1 MKTKILVYALPAL
14 ILATLHVAEAQQPKK
29 ISRIAYVTAA
39 PLSAMEYRIEAFRQ
53 GLRELGYVEGKNIII
68 QLREAE
74 GKLDRLPTLMAEL
87 VREKVDIIVAAG
99 AAVTRPAK
107 EATKTIPIV
116 MAQDPDPVANGFV
129 ASLGRPDGNITGL
142 STFRPELSGKRLELL
157 KEVIAKLSRVAVF
170 GTSTTLDSTQ
180 ALKETEVAAGVLKVQ
195 LHYFDVLDPNGFEP
209 AFRAAVKER
218 ADAVLWIVS
227 GAFTTQRAW
236 LADMAVKSRLPV
248 IYELPS
254 WVEAG
259 GLMSYG
265 VNLAE
270 LDRRAA
276 WYVDKILKGMRP
288 ADLPVEQPR
297 KFEFVINLKAA
308 KHIGLTIPPNVL
320 ARADRVIR

>member
-1 MKTKILVYALPAL
+1 MVCVALVALLLTFSVP
-14 ILATLHVAEAQQPKK
+14 TEAQQPKK
-29 ISRIAYVTAA
+29 VPRIAYVTAA
-39 PLSAMEYRIEAFRQ
+39 SFSAMEYRIEAFRQ

-129 ASLGRPDGNITGL
+129 ASLGRPGGNITGL

-227 GAFTTQRAW
+227 GALTTQRAW